1 MVFESTVFPGL
12 TEELC
17 GPWLADA
24 SGHSKGQRLRLSAE
38 RTWRMGSVGMT
49 PRLAVQWNDRKTM
62 DYYYGVRASEA
73 LPGRPAY
80 RAGAATHVELGLRST
95 YTWAPQHSV
104 YLDLSATRLGSGARH
119 SPLVD
124 GSTES
129 ALRLGYLYRF

>member
-1 MVFESTVFPGL
+1 
-12 TEELC
+12 
-17 GPWLADA
+17 
-24 SGHSKGQRLRLSAE
+24 
-38 RTWRMGSVGMT
+38 
-49 PRLAVQWNDRKTM
+49 M

-80 RAGAATHVELGLRST
+80 SAGSATHVELGLRST
-95 YTWAPQHSV
+95 YTWAPQHNV

-124 GSTES
+124 SSTES

>member
-1 MVFESTVFPGL
+1 
-12 TEELC
+12 
-17 GPWLADA
+17 
-24 SGHSKGQRLRLSAE
+24 
-38 RTWRMGSVGMT
+38 VGMT